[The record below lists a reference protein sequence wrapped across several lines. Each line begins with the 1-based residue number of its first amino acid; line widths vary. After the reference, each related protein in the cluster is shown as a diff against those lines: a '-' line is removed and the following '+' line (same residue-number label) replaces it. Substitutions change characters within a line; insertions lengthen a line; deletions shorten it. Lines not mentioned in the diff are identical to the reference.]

1 MLTHQ
6 IVEPVKLVMYFDD
19 NRFRRLCGMR
29 GLSVSEIRTN
39 GLNGLTEGL

>member
-1 MLTHQ
+1 MLTQQ
-6 IVEPVKLVMYFDD
+6 IVEPGKLVIYFDD
-19 NRFRRLCGMR
+19 NHFRRLCGMR